1 MKVLH
6 VAKFADD
13 KANGIRNVVP
23 YHVIEQAK
31 LQPTFFQNVINV
43 KISELEQYQ
52 LHFEKVGWPYNVK
65 STDGQAFMPDLVVFH
80 GFYHFDMIALYKRLL
95 KAHIPY
101 ILVPHCALTDEAQNN
116 KRLKKI
122 AGNFAFF
129 NRFVRN
135 AAAIQCLSQWEYD
148 HSAVRPPKFIS
159 TNGIYLPAR
168 KKESFGGE
176 GVSFIYI
183 GRLDVAQKGLD
194 LLLEATEKVSAFLRD
209 HRCTIS
215 IYGPA
220 TEEADRFL
228 RNAIAEKKISDLV
241 FLKGPV
247 FEVEKEKALLDA
259 DVFLQTSRFE
269 GMPMGVLEAMSYG
282 LPCLVT
288 RGTTLGETIA
298 RYEAGWSCD
307 TDMDAIAAQL
317 QKAVEEKDTYPA
329 KSAAAVR
336 CAESEF
342 CWEAIACNTVAIY
355 QTYADR

>member
-31 LQPTFFQNVINV
+31 IQTTFFQNVINV
-43 KISELEQYQ
+43 KIPELEQYQ
-52 LHFEKVGWPYNVK
+52 LPFEKKGWPYNVK
-65 STDGQAFMPDLVVFH
+65 TPDGQTFMPDLVVFH
-80 GFYHFDMIALYKRLL
+80 GFYHFEVIALYKRLR

-101 ILVPHCALTDEAQNN
+101 ILVPHCALTVEAQNN
-116 KRLKKI
+116 KKLKKI
-122 AGNFAFF
+122 AGNLAFF

-135 AAAIQCLSQWEYD
+135 ATAIQCLSQWEYER
-148 HSAVRPPKFIS
+148 SAVRPPKFIS
-159 TNGIYLPAR
+159 TNGIYLPER
-168 KKESFGGE
+168 KKERFGGE
-176 GVSFIYI
+176 GVSFVYI
-183 GRLDVAQKGLD
+183 GRLDIPQKGLD
-194 LLLEATEKVSAFLRD
+194 LLLEAVEKTAAFLRD
-209 HRCTIS
+209 NRCTIS
-215 IYGPA
+215 VYGPPVQGSDHVLQDMI
-220 TEEADRFL
+220 TE
-228 RNAIAEKKISDLV
+228 KQISDLV
-241 FLKGPV
+241 LLKGSV
-247 FEVEKEKALLDA
+247 FGAEKEKVLLDA

-288 RGTTLGETIA
+288 RGTTLGETVA
-298 RYEAGWSCD
+298 RYEAGWSCE
-307 TDMDAIAAQL
+307 TEVNAIAAQL
-317 QKAVEEKDTYPA
+317 QKAVEERDTYPA

-342 CWEAIACNTVAIY
+342 CWKTIARNTVAIY

>member
-6 VAKFADD
+6 VAKFIDD
-13 KANGIRNVVP
+13 RANGVRNVVP

-31 LQPTFFQNVINV
+31 LQTTFFQNVINV
-43 KISELEQYQ
+43 RIPELEQYQ
-52 LHFEKVGWPYNVK
+52 LPFQKEGWPYNVR
-65 STDGQAFMPDLVVFH
+65 TPDGQAFMPDLVVFH

-101 ILVPHCALTDEAQNN
+101 ILVPHCALTREAQNN
-116 KRLKKI
+116 KKLKKI
-122 AGNFAFF
+122 AGNLVFF

-135 AAAIQCLSQWEYD
+135 ATAIQCLSQWEYD
-148 HSAVRPPKFIS
+148 RSTVKPPKYIS
-159 TNGIYLPAR
+159 TNGIYLPER
-168 KKESFGGE
+168 KKEGFGAE
-176 GVSFIYI
+176 GVTFAYI
-183 GRLDVAQKGLD
+183 GRLDIPQKGLD
-194 LLLEATEKVSAFLRD
+194 LLLEAVEKTAGFLRD
-209 HRCTIS
+209 HHCTIS
-215 IYGPA
+215 VYGPSVKESDRVLQDTI
-220 TEEADRFL
+220 TEKQ
-228 RNAIAEKKISDLV
+228 IADLV

-247 FEVEKEKALLDA
+247 FGAEKEKALLDA

-269 GMPMGVLEAMSYG
+269 GMPMGILEAMSYG

-307 TDMDAIAAQL
+307 TDADAIAAQL
-317 QKAVEEKDTYPA
+317 QRAVEEKDTYPA

-342 CWEAIACNTVAIY
+342 AWDAIAQNAIAAY
-355 QTYADR
+355 QNYAKR